1 MSFSLLLIN
10 RKERGK
16 GRGGEGREE
25 GKERKEKRKK
35 RKREQKGERKKER
48 KFPQRSGNLLRK
60 SAYQMF
66 LPSWASF

>member
-1 MSFSLLLIN
+1 MSFSLLSIN

-16 GRGGEGREE
+16 GRGGKGGR
-25 GKERKEKRKK
+25 KRKKRKK